1 MNLANSFS
9 IPEFIVSVSRFQQT
23 MEVISVRDGI
33 EVRKLWFPTKIN
45 AEVFVLIIS
54 KSVIYFELTALKFFI
69 KN

>member
-1 MNLANSFS
+1 
-9 IPEFIVSVSRFQQT
+9 
-23 MEVISVRDGI
+23 MEVISVSDGI